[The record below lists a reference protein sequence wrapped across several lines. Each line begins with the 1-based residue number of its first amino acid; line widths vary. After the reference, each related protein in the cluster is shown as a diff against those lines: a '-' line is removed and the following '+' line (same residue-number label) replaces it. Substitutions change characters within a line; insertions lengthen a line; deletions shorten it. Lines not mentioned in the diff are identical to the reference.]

1 MTQLPI
7 SGQIP
12 LNLRPDPVYD
22 FENFIETQS
31 NLDALTIVQAWP
43 NWPSAALWLLG
54 PSGSGKTHLGTAWAE
69 KNRISGTD
77 DVVFID
83 EAQKANETYLFDI
96 INRALSG
103 EIAGLIIAAPDIF
116 IPAMPDLASRL
127 NAMPKAVLRDHDDA
141 DLEPILRHLFAQQG
155 RDISR
160 DVVEYILKYTDR
172 SVAALR
178 SLIID
183 LEVSASAAKLDI
195 TKRFVAKFLD
205 GRV

>member
-7 SGQIP
+7 TGQIP

-22 FENFIETQS
+22 FENFIETRA
-31 NLDALTIVQAWP
+31 NLEALKIVQAWP

-69 KNRISGTD
+69 KMRASGTFD
-77 DVVFID
+77 GMFLD
-83 EAQKANETYLFDI
+83 EVQKTDETYLFDI

-103 EIAGLIIAAPDIF
+103 QISGLIIAAPDIF
-116 IPAMPDLASRL
+116 TPAMPDLASRL
-127 NAMPKAVLRDHDDA
+127 RAMPKAVLREHDDA

-178 SLIID
+178 NLVMD
-183 LEVSASAAKLDI
+183 LDISASAAKLDI
-195 TKRFVAKFLD
+195 TKRFVAKYLG